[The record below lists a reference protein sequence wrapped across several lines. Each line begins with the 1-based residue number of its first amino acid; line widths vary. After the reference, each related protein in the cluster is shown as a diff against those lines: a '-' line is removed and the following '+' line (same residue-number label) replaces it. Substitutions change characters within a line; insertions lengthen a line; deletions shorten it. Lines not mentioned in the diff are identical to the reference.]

1 MTTINLFQ
9 RLRELVPLPPV
20 LVGKVLSHH
29 TDDTSTVEIPGALP
43 ITGYAANVATGSLIR
58 PRGTTVPVG
67 KNAFVRAGVIETQAP
82 DGTAEPVP
90 IGRVIPPPPPPPPIP
105 PVAAVHWVIQASAAD
120 KIWSSVAAGPS
131 IYVAVYGDGFAGTSN
146 VMTSPD
152 GVSWTVRSNPSNST
166 NWAAVTWDT
175 RNSQFVAVGFAG
187 GTNDV
192 MTSPDGITWTLR
204 SSGI

>member
-1 MTTINLFQ
+1 MTTLNLFQ

-20 LVGKVLSHH
+20 LVGKVLEHH
-29 TDDTSTVEIPGALP
+29 SDDTSTVEIPGALP
-43 ITGYAANVATGSLIR
+43 VKGYAGNVATGSLIR

-82 DGTAEPVP
+82 DGTAEPLP
-90 IGRVIPPPPPPPPIP
+90 IGRVIVPPPPIP
-105 PVAAVHWVIQASAAD
+105 EVHWVIQASASD
-120 KIWSSVAAGPS
+120 KNWSSVAAGPS
-131 IYVAVYGDGFAGTSN
+131 LYVAVYGDGLASTSN

-152 GVSWTVRSNPSNST
+152 GATWTMRSNPSNST
-166 NWAAVTWDT
+166 YWAAVMWDT
-175 RNSQFVAVGFAG
+175 RNSQFVAVGFRS

-192 MTSPDGITWTLR
+192 MTSPDGLTWTLW